1 MGAGN
6 ALQVYKHW
14 NHLSHRAHRLLAY
27 MALRT
32 LDVDD
37 PPKYWAG
44 RDPLADALGYEM
56 PKAPEDDDLSSA
68 AEAARQLRSTGHNA
82 VNKVTR
88 ELVQAGALIRLHPGS
103 FRTNATF
110 ALVLAKG
117 EGTPEGSPTETTEV
131 TRQRSPREPL
141 TAFVGNPSEVVEVT
155 PQRSPYEYEEKK
167 GSFKG
172 MSRPHSNGARV
183 QPKVKTLMNDSP
195 SRSQEE
201 ERNRQMRGLELRMT
215 TQGKA

>member
-6 ALQVYKHW
+6 AMQVYKHW

-32 LDVDD
+32 LDAHD

-44 RDPLADALGYEM
+44 RDSLAEALGYDM
-56 PKAPEDDDLSSA
+56 PQAPEEDDTTPE
-68 AEAARQLRSTGHNA
+68 AEAMRKARATGHNA

-88 ELVQAGALIRLHPGS
+88 ELVQEGALIRLHPGN

-110 ALVLAKG
+110 ALVLSKG
-117 EGTPEGSPTETTEV
+117 EVTSDGSPIDTPEV
-131 TRQRSPREPL
+131 TPQRSPREPL
-141 TAFVGNPSEVVEVT
+141 TAFVGNPSRGVEVT
-155 PQRSPYEYEEKK
+155 PQGSPYEYEEKK

-172 MSRPHSNGARV
+172 MPGQHSPGAKVR
-183 QPKVKTLMNDSP
+183 PKVKTLMNDSQ
-195 SRSQEE
+195 SSIEN
-201 ERNRQMRGLELRMT
+201 ERARQMLAL
-215 TQGKA
+215 QSQIDAYGKP